1 MSQQLSDALHQHLW
15 SDWTVPFFDAVL
27 PAAFHQLRKE
37 NKSLMF
43 FVEESEDNDT
53 AKTDRNALI
62 QKFVVC
68 ISQDPSVT
76 LLDDATRDVF
86 NYMRNQSQIM
96 VAKATLDPWLAKIV
110 DSEVFVQYFR
120 SYLQLI
126 CSTKDR
132 DYLRN
137 PKNRPV
143 ANLIKLH
150 MLVWNVSDRLQSFAF
165 KLVSADVHFHLIQL
179 LRKPQLHPSVCH
191 IEQNARLLIH
201 SCIGILHNI
210 INHIPQTRGAY
221 RNSDA
226 VRALTAFVTG
236 GDLNILRFSNNSG
249 SPPDNTSSIHYL
261 SLRISALLLLA
272 FLVDESENDTLHATE
287 IHMVYLI
294 AALEDALYFP
304 PTYYSRTYGY
314 RATELLQGLQHLA
327 GPDRNK
333 RLLIR
338 NNALK
343 VIETSL
349 NEAVKMKYPHTPMD
363 FTHEVVESAVSPD
376 ALAVATLEFL
386 WALTFVAESHQSL
399 APGSDFRRLFERF
412 ATERGWSN
420 DCQLVAKGILWTLGT
435 SSGGLASQQP
445 QTIEEMMAEDRRHH
459 RLIGHIMISYQHS
472 TKPIM
477 LKVRDELKKRGYDV
491 WMDVDYM
498 RGSFVDAMADAIEN
512 AAALVLGVSQSFK
525 NSPHCRQ
532 EVRYAY
538 KLGVPLYPLQLE
550 PDFTADGWLG
560 LVLATII
567 YIPLTEDSMIESAVE
582 QLATQ
587 LGDIGRCSPSY
598 PDAVD
603 IPEFLRFGSLMTS
616 FSSFSDQYPL
626 YTRENRRPSVA
637 AESAQASLLRDNNE
651 SQKCLNA
658 SPSSGDASSKAELQ
672 PVTQMNADELVAASP
687 TLLLPNASNLRQVY
701 GSLATWTTQDVSKWL
716 ARHGLSA
723 YEKAL
728 SDLDGPL
735 LAELARLRLAAPE
748 SLSFSLRRDL
758 NMGFMD
764 QLRLHRALALL
775 AFESHPG
782 L

>member
-1 MSQQLSDALHQHLW
+1 
-15 SDWTVPFFDAVL
+15 
-27 PAAFHQLRKE
+27 
-37 NKSLMF
+37 MF
-43 FVEESEDNDT
+43 FVEESEDND
-53 AKTDRNALI
+53 AAMTDRDTLV
-62 QKFVVC
+62 QKFVDC
-68 ISQDPSVT
+68 ISHDPSET
-76 LLDDATRDVF
+76 LLDDVTRDVF

-96 VAKATLDPWLAKIV
+96 VAKAALDPWLTEVV
-110 DSEVFVQYFR
+110 DSEKFVQYFR
-120 SYLQLI
+120 NYLQLI
-126 CSTKDR
+126 CSTKER

-143 ANLIKLH
+143 ANLIRLH
-150 MLVWNVSDRLQSFAF
+150 MLVWNVSDRIQSFAF
-165 KLVSADVHFHLIQL
+165 KLASADVHFHLIQL

-191 IEQNARLLIH
+191 IEQNSRLLVH

-236 GDLNILRFSNNSG
+236 GDLNILRFSNHNG
-249 SPPDNTSSIHYL
+249 SPSDNSSMHYL
-261 SLRISALLLLA
+261 SLRTSALLLLA
-272 FLVDESENDTLHATE
+272 VLVDESENDTLNATE

-294 AALEDALYFP
+294 AALQDALYYP

-314 RATELLQGLQHLA
+314 RATELLEGLQHLA

-343 VIETSL
+343 VIETAL
-349 NEAVKMKYPHTPMD
+349 NEAVKMKYPHPPMVASN
-363 FTHEVVESAVSPD
+363 EILESAVSPD
-376 ALAVATLEFL
+376 ALAAATLEFL
-386 WALTFVAESHQSL
+386 WALSFVAESHQSL

-435 SSGGLASQQP
+435 STSGLTNQQP

-459 RLIGHIMISYQHS
+459 KLIGHVMISYQHS

-477 LKVRDELKKRGYDV
+477 LKVRDELKRRGYDV

-567 YIPLTEDSMIESAVE
+567 YIPLTEDSMVESAVE

-587 LGDIGRCSPSY
+587 LGDIGRCPPPPY
-598 PDAVD
+598 ADDVD
-603 IPEFLRFGSLMTS
+603 VPEFLRSGSLMTS

-626 YTRENRRPSVA
+626 YTREHLRPSIG
-637 AESAQASLLRDNNE
+637 AESARTSVLKDGEQ
-651 SQKCLNA
+651 QKCA
-658 SPSSGDASSKAELQ
+658 DVSPSSGDANPRAEML
-672 PVTQMNADELVAASP
+672 TATRENTDELVSASSP
-687 TLLLPNASNLRQVY
+687 ASHLPNPSNSRQVY
-701 GSLATWTTQDVSKWL
+701 GSLAAWTNEDVAKWL
-716 ARHGLSA
+716 TRFGLSA
-723 YEKAL
+723 YEKPL

-748 SLSFSLRRDL
+748 SLSFSLRCDL
-758 NMGFMD
+758 NMGLID

-775 AFESHPG
+775 AFESQSG
-782 L
+782 S